1 MSASGGVATAD
12 WMRAHCAIR
21 LGGQHSVYILGISC
35 FYHDAAACLMKD
47 GEVIAAAEEER
58 FTRKK
63 HDFDFPV
70 SAIEYCLREAKIGI
84 DQVDYV
90 GFYEKPLIKFERI
103 ILSYMATFPRSFRA
117 YLQALPLWLGQKL
130 WIPSLIRRELDY
142 NGDVLFADHHMS
154 HAASA
159 FLFSPFEEAA
169 IFTTD
174 GVGEWSTTTYGVGR
188 GNRIEIM
195 KEIRYP
201 HSLGLFYSAVTAH
214 LGFKVN
220 NDEYKVMGLAS
231 YGEPTYYDDLKKVID
246 IRPDGSYQL
255 DMSYFAYHY
264 GLTMLSDRFRQEFGE
279 PRERESEISQRHMDL
294 AASLQLLL
302 EEALLNA
309 TNHLYEL
316 SRMDALCMAGGVAL
330 NCVANGRI
338 LNETPF
344 KDIWVQPAAGDD
356 GGSIGVAAYIWNVLL
371 DNPRTFVMHDAY
383 FGPSYTTEEVRAF
396 LDGEGIPYEEHDT
409 EDLLPLT
416 ARMIADNLIV
426 GWFQGRM
433 EFGPRALGSRSIL
446 ANPCNPDMK
455 DILNDKVKHRED
467 FRPFAPVLL
476 REKVGEYLKPDYPM
490 PFMVLLSEVRE
501 EKRDAIPS
509 VTHVDGTARPQT
521 VTKEHNGIY
530 YDLVVEFEK
539 ITGVPV
545 LINTSFNVR
554 GEPIV
559 CTPENAY
566 RCFAKT
572 GIDVLVMDRFVVR
585 KNGVK

>member
-1 MSASGGVATAD
+1 MN
-12 WMRAHCAIR
+12 
-21 LGGQHSVYILGISC
+21 ILGISC

-47 GEVIAAAEEER
+47 GRVVAAAEEER

-63 HDFDFPV
+63 HDFDFPNN
-70 SAIEYCLREAKIGI
+70 AIEYCLREGNISI
-84 DQVDYV
+84 DEVDYV

-103 ILSYMATFPRSFRA
+103 LFSYMATFPRSFGA
-117 YLQALPLWLGQKL
+117 YLKAMPLWLGQKL

-142 NGDVLFADHHMS
+142 NGKVLFTDHHMS

-169 IFTTD
+169 ILTTD

-188 GNRIEIM
+188 GNKVEIM

-231 YGEPTYYDDLKKVID
+231 YGKPTYYDALKKVID
-246 IRPDGSYQL
+246 IRPDGSYRL

-264 GLTMLSDRFRQEFGE
+264 GLTMLSDKFRQEFGE
-279 PRERESEISQRHMDL
+279 PRKPESEISQQNMDL
-294 AASLQLLL
+294 AASVQLVL

-309 TNHLYEL
+309 ANHLYEL
-316 SRMDALCMAGGVAL
+316 THADALCMAGGVAL

-338 LNETPF
+338 LSETPF

-356 GGSIGVAAYIWNVLL
+356 GGSVGVAAYIWNMLL
-371 DNPRTFVMHDAY
+371 DKPRVHVMNDAY
-383 FGPSYTTEEVRAF
+383 LGPSFTTEEVRAF
-396 LDGEGIPYEEHDT
+396 LDKEGISYEEYDI
-409 EDLLPLT
+409 EELLPLT
-416 ARMIADNLIV
+416 AQMIADSLIV

-446 ANPCNPDMK
+446 ANPCDPDMK
-455 DILNDKVKHRED
+455 DILNDRVKHRED

-490 PFMVLLSEVRE
+490 PFMVILSEVRE
-501 EKRDAIPS
+501 EKRAEIPS

-530 YDLVVEFEK
+530 YDLIVEFEK
-539 ITGVPV
+539 ITGTPV

-566 RCFAKT
+566 RCFAGT
-572 GIDVLVMDRFVVR
+572 GIDVLVMDRFVIR
-585 KNGVK
+585 KNGIA

>member
-1 MSASGGVATAD
+1 MN
-12 WMRAHCAIR
+12 
-21 LGGQHSVYILGISC
+21 ILGISC

-47 GEVIAAAEEER
+47 GRVIAAAEEER

-63 HDFDFPV
+63 HDFDFPNN
-70 SAIEYCLREAKIGI
+70 AIEYCLREGNISI
-84 DQVDYV
+84 DEVDYV

-103 ILSYMATFPRSFRA
+103 LFSYMATFPRSFGA
-117 YLQALPLWLGQKL
+117 YLKAMPLWLGQKL

-142 NGDVLFADHHMS
+142 NGKVLFTDHHMS

-159 FLFSPFEEAA
+159 FFFSPFEEAA
-169 IFTTD
+169 ILTTD
-174 GVGEWSTTTYGVGR
+174 GVGEWSTTAYGVGR
-188 GNRIEIM
+188 GNKLEIM

-231 YGEPTYYDDLKKVID
+231 YGKPTYYDALKKVID
-246 IRPDGSYQL
+246 IRPDGSYRL

-264 GLTMLSDRFRQEFGE
+264 GLTMLSDKFRREFGE
-279 PRERESEISQRHMDL
+279 PRKPESELSQQNMDL
-294 AASLQLLL
+294 AASLQLVL

-309 TNHLYEL
+309 ANHLYEL
-316 SRMDALCMAGGVAL
+316 THADTLCMAGGVAL

-338 LNETPF
+338 LSETPF

-356 GGSIGVAAYIWNVLL
+356 GGSVGVAAYIWNVLL
-371 DNPRTFVMHDAY
+371 DKPRVHVMNDAY
-383 FGPSYTTEEVRAF
+383 LGPSFSTEEVRAF
-396 LDGEGIPYEEHDT
+396 LDKEHISYEEYDI
-409 EDLLPLT
+409 EELLPLT
-416 ARMIADNLIV
+416 AQMIADSLIV

-446 ANPCNPDMK
+446 ANPCDPDMK

-476 REKVGEYLKPDYPM
+476 RERVGEYLKPDYPM
-490 PFMVLLSEVRE
+490 PFMVILSEVRE
-501 EKRDAIPS
+501 EKRAEIPS

-530 YDLVVEFEK
+530 YDLIVEFEK
-539 ITGVPV
+539 ITGTPV

-566 RCFAKT
+566 RCFAGT
-572 GIDVLVMDRFVVR
+572 GIDVLVMDRFVIR
-585 KNGVK
+585 KNGIS

>member
-1 MSASGGVATAD
+1 MN
-12 WMRAHCAIR
+12 
-21 LGGQHSVYILGISC
+21 ILGISC

-47 GEVIAAAEEER
+47 GRVVAAAEEER

-63 HDFDFPV
+63 HDFDFPNN
-70 SAIEYCLREAKIGI
+70 AIEYCLREGNISI
-84 DQVDYV
+84 DEVDYV

-103 ILSYMATFPRSFRA
+103 LLSYMATFPRSFGA
-117 YLQALPLWLGQKL
+117 YLKAMPLWLGQKL

-142 NGDVLFADHHMS
+142 NGEVLFSDHHMS

-169 IFTTD
+169 ILTTD
-174 GVGEWSTTTYGVGR
+174 AVGEWSTTAYGVGR
-188 GNRIEIM
+188 GNKVEIM

-231 YGEPTYYDDLKKVID
+231 YGKPTYYDALKKVID
-246 IRPDGSYQL
+246 IRPDGSYRL

-264 GLTMLSDRFRQEFGE
+264 GLTMLSDKFRREFGE
-279 PRERESEISQRHMDL
+279 PREPESELSQQNMDL
-294 AASLQLLL
+294 AASVQLVL
-302 EEALLNA
+302 EEVLLNA
-309 TNHLYEL
+309 ANHLYEL
-316 SRMDALCMAGGVAL
+316 THMDALCMAGGVAL

-338 LNETPF
+338 LGETPF

-356 GGSIGVAAYIWNVLL
+356 GGSVGVAAYIWNVLL
-371 DNPRTFVMHDAY
+371 DNPRVHVMNDAY
-383 FGPSYTTEEVRAF
+383 LGPSFTTEEVRAF
-396 LDGEGIPYEEHDT
+396 LDNEGISYEEYDI
-409 EDLLPLT
+409 EELLPLT
-416 ARMIADNLIV
+416 AQMIADSLIV

-446 ANPCNPDMK
+446 ANPCDPDMK

-490 PFMVLLSEVRE
+490 PFMVILSEVRE
-501 EKRDAIPS
+501 EKRAEIPS

-530 YDLVVEFEK
+530 YDLIVEFEK
-539 ITGVPV
+539 ITGTPV

-566 RCFAKT
+566 RCFAGT
-572 GIDVLVMDRFVVR
+572 GIDVLVMDRFVIR
-585 KNGVK
+585 KNGIV